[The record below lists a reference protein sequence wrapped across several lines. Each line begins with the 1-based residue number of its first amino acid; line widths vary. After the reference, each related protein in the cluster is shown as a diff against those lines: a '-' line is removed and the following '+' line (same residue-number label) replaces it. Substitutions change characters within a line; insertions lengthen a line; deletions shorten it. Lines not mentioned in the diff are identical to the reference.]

1 MFCGFGLRFAVMDNH
16 LHVLVRLDGDAA
28 KAWSAAEVVRRW
40 IEVYPPRSATGED
53 IEVVQAWI
61 DHQTRDEKRVELLRQ
76 RLAKLGW
83 FKKALKEPL
92 ARMASDKGVRSIN
105 RELWITKWPLAFS
118 ILSSICS

>member
-1 MFCGFGLRFAVMDNH
+1 MDNH